1 MAVEDHGEFRT
12 ECQKYGVRCIST
24 HASAHACALVCALII
39 ARTRTRVHARL
50 IHTHTHTHTHAQP
63 QINCKHYSL
72 GRYAVEADAAA
83 ARDVVAKVL
92 GYRLNFK
99 KTRKTTGQRSK
110 SADKLVADAV
120 KAANACV
127 LGNSMAVGFIPNESP
142 KS

>member
-1 MAVEDHGEFRT
+1 MRAVPSRIHT
-12 ECQKYGVRCIST
+12 
-24 HASAHACALVCALII
+24 SAH
-39 ARTRTRVHARL
+39 T
-50 IHTHTHTHTHAQP
+50 
-63 QINCKHYSL
+63 QINYKTYGL

-92 GYRLNFK
+92 GYPLNFK
-99 KTRKTTGQRSK
+99 KTRKITGQRSK

-120 KAANACV
+120 KTANACV

>member
-1 MAVEDHGEFRT
+1 MRAVPSRIHT
-12 ECQKYGVRCIST
+12 
-24 HASAHACALVCALII
+24 SAH
-39 ARTRTRVHARL
+39 T
-50 IHTHTHTHTHAQP
+50 
-63 QINCKHYSL
+63 QINYKTYGL

-83 ARDVVAKVL
+83 ARDVVARVL
-92 GYRLNFK
+92 GLPLNFK
-99 KTRKTTGQRSK
+99 KTRKITGQRSK